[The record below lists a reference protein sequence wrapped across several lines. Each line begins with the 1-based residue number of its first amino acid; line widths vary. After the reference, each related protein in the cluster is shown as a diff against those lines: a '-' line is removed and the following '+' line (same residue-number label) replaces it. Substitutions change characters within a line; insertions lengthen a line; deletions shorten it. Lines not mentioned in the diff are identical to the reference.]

1 MKLMQEQNTAC
12 MDEMEKDYL
21 GQIQNIEDEN
31 EKLKLSIMEGNEL
44 LSQCQ
49 RALTLAS
56 QKSAT
61 LAVTFKIFF
70 SDILFDTFQDQ
81 LDQSR
86 VLQQHI
92 DQENVKAKHQI
103 LVLQEDLSNAQQKC
117 HHLESQFE
125 DYSLASKLCSF
136 VIMYVP
142 LSNAS

>member
-1 MKLMQEQNTAC
+1 

-21 GQIQNIEDEN
+21 NQLQTIEDEN
-31 EKLKLSIMEGNEL
+31 EKLKCSISEGNDL

-61 LAVTFKIFF
+61 LAVIQSRFPCDTIFD
-70 SDILFDTFQDQ
+70 SVQDQ

-92 DQENVKAKHQI
+92 EHENLKTKHQV
-103 LVLQEDLSNAQQKC
+103 LVLQEALANSQLKCQKM
-117 HHLESQFE
+117 EDQFE
-125 DYSLASKLCSF
+125 DYSLASKFDTDALH
-136 VIMYVP
+136 
-142 LSNAS
+142 L